1 MRMTMNRLIRLD
13 ERNRE
18 IFVDP
23 SQINYLQLNP
33 VSGNLT
39 IGLSGSSS
47 ITVTNGRV
55 VLKQLQ
61 NYLDFNEIE
70 V

>member
-1 MRMTMNRLIRLD
+1 MSRLIRLD

-18 IFVDP
+18 VFVDP

-39 IGLSGSSS
+39 IGLSGGSS

-61 NYLDFNEIE
+61 SYLDFNEIE

>member
-1 MRMTMNRLIRLD
+1 MSRLIRLD
-13 ERNRE
+13 ERNRD

-39 IGLSGSSS
+39 IGLSGGSS

-55 VLKQLQ
+55 ILKQLQ
-61 NYLDFNEIE
+61 QYLDFNEIE